1 MAFKVDDLIRDIQEF
16 LQDHPQLNV
25 LIRKNEFGPALI
37 KIAIRMMVDDFNQIN
52 WRSQFTPRDFPSST
66 FNIQMY
72 GTVFHLMN
80 SASTLQTRNHL
91 PYSSGGTSIA
101 QFAKSGE
108 YQQLANQFKK
118 EFKDAALALKYQMN
132 LEQGWGGVSSE
143 YSTHGGYAFADGH
156 DR

>member
-1 MAFKVDDLIRDIQEF
+1 VFKVDDLVRDVQEF

-37 KIAIRMMVDDFNQIN
+37 KIAVRLMVDSFNRAN
-52 WRSQFTPRDFPSST
+52 WRSNFTPATFPDNT
-66 FNIQMY
+66 FDIQLY
-72 GTVFHLMN
+72 GTISHLMS
-80 SASTLQTRNHL
+80 SAAALQTRNHL

-108 YQQLANQFKK
+108 YTALMNQFSQMFK
-118 EFKDAALALKYQMN
+118 ESAMALKYQMN
-132 LEQGWGGVSSE
+132 LEQGWGGVPSE
-143 YSTHGGYAFADGH
+143 YSYYGGFAFAEGH